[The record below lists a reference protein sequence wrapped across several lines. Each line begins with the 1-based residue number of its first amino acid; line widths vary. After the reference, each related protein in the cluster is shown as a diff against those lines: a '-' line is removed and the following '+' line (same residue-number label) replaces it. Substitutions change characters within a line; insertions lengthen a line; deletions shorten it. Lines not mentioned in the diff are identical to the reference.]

1 MRDAE
6 TPVEPWLGYHEQ
18 TSDERRRLL
27 QLRYDMAKMHGDQD
41 YALAI
46 ASAVANYEM
55 LTAQTGA
62 GTADGALLAYAREL
76 HDDGGSWA
84 PS

>member
-1 MRDAE
+1 MRDSE
-6 TPVEPWLGYHEQ
+6 TPLEPWLGYDDQ
-18 TSDERRRLL
+18 ASDERRRLL

-55 LTAQTGA
+55 LTAQTGT
-62 GTADGALLAYAREL
+62 GTPDDALLAYARDL
-76 HDDGGSWA
+76 HGDSGSWV

>member
-1 MRDAE
+1 MRDPE
-6 TPVEPWLGYHEQ
+6 TPLEPWIGYDAQ
-18 TSDERRRLL
+18 ASDERRRLL

-55 LTAQTGA
+55 LTAQTATGIH
-62 GTADGALLAYAREL
+62 DEALLEYARDL
-76 HDDGGSWA
+76 HGDSGSWM

>member
-1 MRDAE
+1 MRDSE
-6 TPVEPWLGYHEQ
+6 TPLEPWFGYDQ
-18 TSDERRRLL
+18 QAPDERRRLL

-55 LTAQTGA
+55 LTAQIP
-62 GTADGALLAYAREL
+62 TATPDEALLAYARDL
-76 HDDGGSWA
+76 HGDSGSWM